1 DRDQLHARARAPRLA
16 RPGVPARAV
25 GAAAAAHAAAAAR
38 RRLRGRRRAREPAR
52 LLPARVLPR
61 PPVQP
66 DLADGVERRPAERGD
81 PVGHHR
87 ARDAADLDLGP
98 LHRLALGAERLLRA
112 AGARG
117 ARLARGAAPAV
128 AADALPRR
136 RDRGRDLLLLRLLA
150 ARARSPD
157 GDAAVGAH
165 RLPAALLERADGA
178 VLDVRHA
185 RARLGAR
192 RARRPRGARVLPEP
206 APQRLGDHD
215 ERAVVHPRRDLR
227 AVPRPERQRA
237 DLPGLVPRQRDAL
250 AGGCVVP
257 LPDGGGL
264 RLGRAAEGV
273 PAPAGGGRARDL
285 RRGPARADG
294 GDPRVCSPEA
304 RDGDP
309 RRAGAGVE
317 LRGRPVA
324 ARAQPLARVDLAPRD
339 AARGRWSAP
348 LPARRLAAVRTRM
361 RGRVTAAAL
370 VGGYF
375 CLLAALGGYDHWGR
389 LGVFPVDRSRPLWFG
404 DLRSVTSAWECARRG
419 LAVLPRNPCDPWQR
433 PANYPHLWVWPTF
446 LGLGPGD
453 TFALGF
459 VVGAFFLIAALAVLP
474 RNAGV
479 LAGAVYGLALCS
491 PAVMLGVQ
499 RGNVDL
505 LLFALLVAA
514 ALVAGRALVAGVL
527 VFVAAVLKLFP
538 IFAVGLLL
546 RRARRAAWLV
556 GAAVLAGFAIYA
568 AGTLDTIREI
578 RRVVPQ
584 VNDTSFGVR
593 RFSDWAAAAL
603 TGHSSP
609 VVWDAAV
616 VVAAVVVALLLRRR
630 LRAHLAPG
638 GERELDLFW
647 AGACVYVAS
656 YALYRSFDY
665 RLCFVLMT
673 VPLLLRWSRQRRALA
688 AVTLLALFGTLWL
701 DAPWRGVPLLS
712 WLARSH
718 VVALPPVVLA
728 QLVLFLGLVAG
739 LVATAPTAVPFR
751 VPQLVRSRTTRQR
764 DARSGAAGAS
774 SVSSARSGR

>member
-1 DRDQLHARARAPRLA
+1 
-16 RPGVPARAV
+16 
-25 GAAAAAHAAAAAR
+25 
-38 RRLRGRRRAREPAR
+38 
-52 LLPARVLPR
+52 
-61 PPVQP
+61 
-66 DLADGVERRPAERGD
+66 
-81 PVGHHR
+81 
-87 ARDAADLDLGP
+87 
-98 LHRLALGAERLLRA
+98 
-112 AGARG
+112 
-117 ARLARGAAPAV
+117 
-128 AADALPRR
+128 
-136 RDRGRDLLLLRLLA
+136 
-150 ARARSPD
+150 
-157 GDAAVGAH
+157 
-165 RLPAALLERADGA
+165 
-178 VLDVRHA
+178 
-185 RARLGAR
+185 
-192 RARRPRGARVLPEP
+192 
-206 APQRLGDHD
+206 
-215 ERAVVHPRRDLR
+215 
-227 AVPRPERQRA
+227 
-237 DLPGLVPRQRDAL
+237 
-250 AGGCVVP
+250 
-257 LPDGGGL
+257 
-264 RLGRAAEGV
+264 
-273 PAPAGGGRARDL
+273 
-285 RRGPARADG
+285 
-294 GDPRVCSPEA
+294 
-304 RDGDP
+304 
-309 RRAGAGVE
+309 
-317 LRGRPVA
+317 
-324 ARAQPLARVDLAPRD
+324 
-339 AARGRWSAP
+339 
-348 LPARRLAAVRTRM
+348 M

-375 CLLAALGGYDHWGR
+375 CLLAALGGYDRWGR

-527 VFVAAVLKLFP
+527 VLVAAVLKLFP